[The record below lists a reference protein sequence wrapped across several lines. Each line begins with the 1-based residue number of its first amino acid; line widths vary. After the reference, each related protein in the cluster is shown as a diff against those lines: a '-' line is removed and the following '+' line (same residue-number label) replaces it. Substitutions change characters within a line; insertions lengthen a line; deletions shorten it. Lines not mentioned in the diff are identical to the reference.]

1 MAQQTAS
8 GTQTASSPIV
18 IDLGKVKKKKVRQ
31 LKEGRG
37 DLARE
42 VENVLADA
50 RRNHTDGNKELVPV
64 ILVYQK
70 KRRKGGG
77 GGGGLFPF

>member
-1 MAQQTAS
+1 MAQQTATGS
-8 GTQTASSPIV
+8 QTAAPII

-37 DLARE
+37 ALALE
-42 VENVLADA
+42 VQQVLADT
-50 RRNHTDGNKELVPV
+50 RRDLVDGANKELVPV
-64 ILVYQK
+64 ILVYQR

-77 GGGGLFPF
+77 GGGLFPF